1 MTNGLTEC
9 LKSKKKE
16 KPINYKNLP
25 TLLNGEGK
33 GGVVM
38 LKLSKYVLYDIVR
51 SKVILAYTA
60 FLFLVS
66 FSLFSMEENSSKAIL
81 SLLNIVLIVVPL
93 ISMIF
98 TTIHY
103 YNSYE
108 FIELMLS
115 QPMSR
120 RKILLSEYAGVSLSL
135 LSSFFIGVGVPVLLY
150 SPDSTGLSLLFTG
163 LSLTLIFTSLAFL
176 TSVKARDKARGI
188 GFALLLWFYFS
199 LIYDG
204 LILLILFTFSDY
216 PLEKLTLVLSALNPV
231 DLGRIS
237 IMLKM
242 DVSALMGYTGA
253 LYKDF
258 FGSGQGILFTA
269 GIMALWAV
277 LPLWLALRSFKR
289 KDM

>member
-1 MTNGLTEC
+1 MF
-9 LKSKKKE
+9 
-16 KPINYKNLP
+16 
-25 TLLNGEGK
+25 
-33 GGVVM
+33 
-38 LKLSKYVLYDIVR
+38 KLSKYVLYDIIR
-51 SKVILAYTA
+51 SKVILAYTL
-60 FLFLVS
+60 FLLLVS
-66 FSLFSMEENSSKAIL
+66 FSLFNMEENGSKAIL
-81 SLLNIVLIVVPL
+81 SLLNIILIVVPL

-120 RKILLSEYAGVSLSL
+120 RKILLSEYGGVSLSL
-135 LSSFFIGVGVPVLLY
+135 LGSFLIGVGVPVLFY
-150 SPDSTGLSLLFTG
+150 SPDSVGFSLLFTG
-163 LSLTLIFTSLAFL
+163 ASLTLVFTSLAFL
-176 TSVKARDKARGI
+176 TSVIARDKARGI
-188 GFALLLWFYFS
+188 GFSLLLWFYFA

-204 LILLILFTFSDY
+204 LILLILFNFSDY
-216 PLEKLTLVLSALNPV
+216 PLEKATLVLSALNPI

-258 FGSGQGILFTA
+258 FGSSTGTLFTV
-269 GIMALWAV
+269 GIMVFWMV
-277 LPLWLALRSFKR
+277 IPLWLAQGVFKK
-289 KDM
+289 KDL